1 MLRPTR
7 LLALFPA
14 LLLACGPSVGP
25 GGDSSEIVGGF
36 PIGIEEA
43 PWQIS
48 LQDPGFGHFCGG
60 SILSADFVLTAQH
73 CTEGGGEMQVLAG
86 VDRLSDAGSGQVADV
101 AEVIPFPDFTDPT
114 QGKDVSLLRLAAP
127 LELDGVRTAPIA
139 IADASAVEL
148 GLTDPG
154 VESTVSGWG
163 ALTEGGPSP
172 DDLQAVEVPIISNED
187 AQASYPTE
195 TITDDQIGAGLLE
208 EGGKDSCQGD
218 SGGPLVVPD
227 AEGTGF
233 LLAGVVSWGFG
244 CARPDAPGMYARVSS
259 FADFINENLGG
270 GGGGGDPE
278 DPEDPEDPPPGGEGA
293 LLINEVLADP
303 GTADFN
309 GDGVA
314 STTEDEFVELVNAGA
329 EPLDLSGATI
339 SDGFGVRGT
348 LPDGTVLEPG
358 QVLVVFGGGEPTGF
372 EGVTTAVFTLGLNN
386 EGDTITV
393 TAADGTVLDEMV
405 YGPEGNQDQSLTRSV
420 DAEQSEF
427 VLHSEVSSQAASPG
441 TRTDGTAF

>member
-7 LLALFPA
+7 LLGLFPA

-187 AQASYPTE
+187 AQASYPPRPSP
-195 TITDDQIGAGLLE
+195 TIRSAPACSRKAARTRARATAAARWSCPTPRAPASSWPAWSAGA
-208 EGGKDSCQGD
+208 S
-218 SGGPLVVPD
+218 
-227 AEGTGF
+227 A
-233 LLAGVVSWGFG
+233 
-244 CARPDAPGMYARVSS
+244 ARVPTRPACTPACRRSPTSS
-259 FADFINENLGG
+259 TRTWAVAAAAATRRTRKT
-270 GGGGGDPE
+270 PRTR
-278 DPEDPEDPPPGGEGA
+278 PGGEGA

>member
-1 MLRPTR
+1 MLRTSG

-60 SILSADFVLTAQH
+60 SILSADFVVTAQH
-73 CTEGGGEMQVLAG
+73 CTEFGGDMQILAG
-86 VDRLSDAGSGQVADV
+86 VDRLNDAGSGQVVDV
-101 AEVIPFPDFTDPT
+101 AEVIPFPGFVDPT

-139 IADASAVEL
+139 IADASAVAL

-154 VESTVSGWG
+154 VVSTVSGWG

-172 DDLQAVEVPIISNED
+172 DDLQAVEVPIISNEE
-187 AQASYPTE
+187 AQASYPSE
-195 TITDDQIGAGLLE
+195 TITEDQIGAGLLD

-244 CARPDAPGMYARVSS
+244 CARPDAPGMYGRVSS
-259 FADFINENLGG
+259 FADFINENLAGG
-270 GGGGGDPE
+270 SEPP
-278 DPEDPEDPPPGGEGA
+278 PEDPEDPPPGREGA

-303 GTADFN
+303 GAGDFN

-314 STTEDEFVELVNAGA
+314 STTEDEFVELVNAGDSA
-329 EPLDLSGATI
+329 LDLSGATI

-348 LPDGTVLEPG
+348 LPEGTVLEPG
-358 QVLVVFGGGEPTGF
+358 EVLVVFGGGEPTGF
-372 EGVTTAVFTLGLNN
+372 EGIATAVFTLGLNN
-386 EGDTITV
+386 GGDTVTV
-393 TAADGTVLDEMV
+393 AAADGTVLDEMS

-420 DAEQSEF
+420 DAERSEF
-427 VLHSEVSSQAASPG
+427 VPHSQVSSQAASPG
-441 TRTDGTAF
+441 TRSDGTAF